1 MKAKINIALRDATQD
16 RKSTT
21 GKAKVFFKA
30 LLLQVI
36 PISVTF
42 PFRVWLLFHAL
53 NFYFKN

>member
-16 RKSTT
+16 RKSTA
-21 GKAKVFFKA
+21 GKEKVFFKA

-53 NFYFKN
+53 N